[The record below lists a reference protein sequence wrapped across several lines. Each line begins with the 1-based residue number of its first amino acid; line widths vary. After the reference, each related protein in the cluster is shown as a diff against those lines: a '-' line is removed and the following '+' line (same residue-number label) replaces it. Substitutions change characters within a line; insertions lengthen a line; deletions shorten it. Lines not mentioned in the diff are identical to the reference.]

1 MEKKE
6 KIRKIVFWVSI
17 AVTVLMLVIIGIEIG
32 GNLKAAST
40 DDDIREIKNNATS
53 EALYTE
59 PTCEPATTLTPAVTE
74 PSIEETV
81 AEETTTEEAT
91 TEPETTTEE
100 VKEILPQ
107 YKELYEINN
116 HMVGWIKIEDTPIDY
131 PVLEVEGDND
141 YYLYK
146 DFYGNYSK
154 PGQIIFDYRCDF
166 EKPST
171 NIILHGHRMSNKT
184 MFGSLRDYAK
194 KSYYEKHQY
203 IKFDTIYEEGEYEI
217 FAVFKS
223 KVYNNVDEVF
233 KYYNFINADTEEEF
247 NDYIENVKKLSLY
260 DTGITPVFG
269 DELLALSTCDYSQEN
284 GRLVVAARKIE
295 KTEAVEEPETTTER
309 VTVVIE
315 IMTTSPAAEPE
326 TSVVEE
332 TVAEEEATVA
342 ETTVTE

>member
-17 AVTVLMLVIIGIEIG
+17 SVTVLMLVIIGIELG
-32 GNLKAAST
+32 GNLKAAKT

-59 PTCEPATTLTPAVTE
+59 PTCEPATTPAVTE
-74 PSIEETV
+74 PPIEETV

-194 KSYYEKHQY
+194 KSYYKKHQY

-233 KYYNFINADTEEEF
+233 KYYNFC
-247 NDYIENVKKLSLY
+247 LLY
-260 DTGITPVFG
+260 HI
-269 DELLALSTCDYSQEN
+269 
-284 GRLVVAARKIE
+284 
-295 KTEAVEEPETTTER
+295 
-309 VTVVIE
+309 
-315 IMTTSPAAEPE
+315 
-326 TSVVEE
+326 
-332 TVAEEEATVA
+332 
-342 ETTVTE
+342 